1 MPLQQNCSPL
11 LVHWLLV
18 FCQLGGPYLKHVSN
32 HPDRLSSLVLKLSRD
47 SSRRGTPDHSGL
59 NRPHGGC
66 SLSPLLVVAH
76 RSENRSDSFGN
87 AGGVCTSFR
96 GERSA
101 RRAACENVTAARK
114 AGEKRV
120 EVCKD
125 DGENMSSHR
134 VDRIKTFP
142 LNHNSTTLILFF
154 APFGA

>member
-1 MPLQQNCSPL
+1 M
-11 LVHWLLV
+11 
-18 FCQLGGPYLKHVSN
+18 KHVSN

-114 AGEKRV
+114 AGEKMV